1 MRPKYLYLAL
11 CVVGTILPWAV
22 FLPFLREHGAN
33 AQTFVEQLF
42 STPVGGFFASD
53 VIISSLVLWV
63 FVFFEGR
70 RLAMRRLWLPI
81 LGNLLAGVS
90 LGLPLFLYLRER
102 RRDERRAEHHSLD
115 TRFGRP

>member
-1 MRPKYLYLAL
+1 MRPKYLYLVLSA
-11 CVVGTILPWAV
+11 VGAILPWLV

-33 AQTFVEQLF
+33 PQTFVEQLF
-42 STPVGGFFASD
+42 STPVGGFFGSD
-53 VIISSLVLWV
+53 VIISSVVLWV

-70 RLAMRRLWLPI
+70 RLGMRRLWVPI
-81 LGNLLAGVS
+81 VGNLLAGVS

-115 TRFGRP
+115 TRFGPS